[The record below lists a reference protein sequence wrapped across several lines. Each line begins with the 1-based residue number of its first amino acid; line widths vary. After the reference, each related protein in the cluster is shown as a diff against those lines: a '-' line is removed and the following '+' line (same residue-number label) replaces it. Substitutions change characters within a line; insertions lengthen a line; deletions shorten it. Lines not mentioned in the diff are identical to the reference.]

1 MKNGKKKLTVLGSF
15 NQVLIFLV
23 LLFTI
28 LHFAKSFLIPIVTS
42 GLFAMLLVPICH
54 RLENKGMK
62 RGWAAV
68 LVVLVSVMVVL
79 GILYVLINE
88 LVGLGGDLVVM
99 GDRIGEMLDQGY
111 NYVSEQFNV
120 SKLKQKEYLQ
130 KQAAQWSSSAGKML
144 GGMLFSI
151 VGVLGNLLI
160 ITIYTILMLIYR
172 VRIKRFVFRLVSRHA
187 GYDEVAH
194 ARSIVE
200 KITKVSSLYVGG
212 IFLVVLILSII
223 YFVGLTIIGV
233 NNALFFAI
241 LAALINVIPYIG
253 SVAGGAIV
261 VLYTFITGDTLT
273 LPIIVA
279 IFFTA
284 VQQLDSY
291 VLTPKITGG
300 QVKLGPLFTI
310 MVLLLGGMLW
320 GAAGM
325 ILFIPLLG
333 IFKVIF
339 DNVDPL
345 KPYGHL
351 IGD

>member
-1 MKNGKKKLTVLGSF
+1 MKESIKKLTVLGSF

-28 LHFAKSFLIPIVTS
+28 LHFAKSFLVPIVTS
-42 GLFAMLLVPICH
+42 GLFAMLLVPVCH
-54 RLENKGMK
+54 RLEHWGMK

-68 LVVLVSVMVVL
+68 LVVLVTMLMIVGV
-79 GILYVLINE
+79 LYVLVKE
-88 LVGLGGDLVVM
+88 LVGLGGDLVII
-99 GDRIGEMLDQGY
+99 GDRVSEMLDQGHDF
-111 NYVSEQFNV
+111 VSDRFHV
-120 SKLKQKEYLQ
+120 SKLKQKEYLN
-130 KQAAQWSSSAGKML
+130 KHIAQWSSSAGKMV
-144 GGMLFSI
+144 GGAIFST
-151 VGVLGNLLI
+151 VSVLGNMLI

-172 VRIKRFVFRLVSRHA
+172 IRIKRFVFQLVSQHA
-187 GYDEVAH
+187 GFNEVSH

-261 VLYTFITGDTLT
+261 VLYTLVTGDTLT
-273 LPIIVA
+273 LPIVVA

>member
-1 MKNGKKKLTVLGSF
+1 MKERIVKLTVLGSF

-23 LLFTI
+23 LLFAI
-28 LHFAKSFLIPIVTS
+28 LHFGKAFLIPLLTS
-42 GLFAMLLVPICH
+42 ALFAMLLLPICH
-54 RLENKGMK
+54 RLEAKGIK

-68 LVVLVSVMVVL
+68 AVVLTTLLLMVGV
-79 GILYVLINE
+79 LYVLVNE
-88 LVGLGGDLVVM
+88 LVELAGDLVVV
-99 GDRIGEMLDQGY
+99 GDKISLMLDRAYGY
-111 NYVSEQFNV
+111 IAEHFDISEV
-120 SKLKQKEYLQ
+120 KQKEYLQ
-130 KQAAQWSSSAGKML
+130 KQVTQWSNSAGKMV
-144 GGMLFSI
+144 GGAIFS
-151 VGVLGNLLI
+151 VVSVLGSLLI

-172 VRIKRFVFRLVSRHA
+172 IRIKRFVFQLVRRHA
-187 GYDEVAH
+187 GYGEVDH
-194 ARSIVE
+194 ARGIVE
-200 KITKVSSLYVGG
+200 KITKVSSRYVAG
-212 IFLVVLILSII
+212 IFLVVAILSVI

-233 NNALFFAI
+233 ENALFFAI

-273 LPIIVA
+273 IPVVVA
-279 IFFTA
+279 LFFTA

-300 QVKLGPLFTI
+300 QVKIGPLFTI
-310 MVLLLGGMLW
+310 MALLLGGMLW

-339 DNVDPL
+339 DNIDPL

>member
-172 VRIKRFVFRLVSRHA
+172 VRIKRFVFQLVSRHA

>member
-1 MKNGKKKLTVLGSF
+1 MKEGIKKLTVLGSF
-15 NQVLIFLV
+15 NQVLIFTV
-23 LLFTI
+23 LLFAI
-28 LHFAKSFLIPIVTS
+28 MHFAKPFLVPIVTS
-42 GLFAMLLVPICH
+42 GLFAMLLLPVCH
-54 RLENKGMK
+54 KLERWGMK
-62 RGWAAV
+62 RGWASV
-68 LVVLVSVMVVL
+68 LVVLVTVL
-79 GILYVLINE
+79 LILGVLFVLVKE
-88 LVGLGGDLVVM
+88 LVGLGGDLLVI
-99 GDRIGEMLDQGY
+99 GDRVGEMLDQGY
-111 NYVSEQFNV
+111 NFVAERFNV
-120 SKLKQKEYLQ
+120 SKIKQKEYLQ
-130 KQAAQWSSSAGKML
+130 KHVNQWSSSAGKMV
-144 GGMLFSI
+144 GGAIFS
-151 VGVLGNLLI
+151 VVSVLGNLLI

-172 VRIKRFVFRLVSRHA
+172 VRIKRFVFQLVSRHA
-187 GYDEVAH
+187 GYDEVDH

-200 KITKVSSLYVGG
+200 KISKVSSRYVAG
-212 IFLVVLILSII
+212 IFLVILILSII

-261 VLYTFITGDTLT
+261 VLYMLVTGDTLT
-273 LPIIVA
+273 IPIVVA

-310 MVLLLGGMLW
+310 MVLLLGGLLW

-339 DNVDPL
+339 DNIDPL

>member
-1 MKNGKKKLTVLGSF
+1 MKESVKKLTVLGSF

-23 LLFTI
+23 LLFAI
-28 LHFAKSFLIPIVTS
+28 LHFAKSFLVPIVTS
-42 GLFAMLLVPICH
+42 GLFAMLLVPVCH
-54 RLENKGMK
+54 RLEHWGMK

-68 LVVLVSVMVVL
+68 LVVLVTMLLIVGV
-79 GILYVLINE
+79 LYVLVKE
-88 LVGLGGDLVVM
+88 LVGLGGDLVII
-99 GDRIGEMLDQGY
+99 GDRVGEMLDQGY
-111 NYVSEQFNV
+111 NFVSDRFNV
-120 SKLKQKEYLQ
+120 SKLKQKEYLN
-130 KQAAQWSSSAGKML
+130 KHIAQWSSSAGKMV
-144 GGMLFSI
+144 GGAIFST
-151 VGVLGNLLI
+151 VSVLGNMLI

-172 VRIKRFVFRLVSRHA
+172 IRIKRFVFQLVSRHA
-187 GYDEVAH
+187 GFNEVGH

-212 IFLVVLILSII
+212 IFLVVFILSII
-223 YFVGLTIIGV
+223 YFLGLTIIGV

-261 VLYTFITGDTLT
+261 VLYTLVTGDTMT
-273 LPIIVA
+273 LPIVVA
-279 IFFTA
+279 VFFTA

-310 MVLLLGGMLW
+310 MVLLLGGMVW

>member
-1 MKNGKKKLTVLGSF
+1 MKERIRKLTVLGSF
-15 NQVLIFLV
+15 NQVLVFLV
-23 LLFTI
+23 LLFAI
-28 LHFAKSFLIPIVTS
+28 LHFAKAFLIPVLTS
-42 GLFAMLLVPICH
+42 ALFAMLLVPICH
-54 RLENKGMK
+54 KLEAWRMK

-68 LVVLVSVMVVL
+68 LVVLLTLLLIVA
-79 GILYVLINE
+79 ILYVLVNE
-88 LVGLGGDLVVM
+88 LVGLASDLALI
-99 GDRIGEMLDQGY
+99 GDRVAEMLDSGY
-111 NYVSEQFNV
+111 DYVAEHFDI
-120 SKLKQKEYLQ
+120 SKVKQKEYLQ
-130 KQAAQWSSSAGKML
+130 KQAAQWSSSAGKVV
-144 GGMLFSI
+144 GGAIFSL
-151 VGVLGNLLI
+151 VSVLGNLLI

-172 VRIKRFVFRLVSRHA
+172 ARIKRFVFELVSRHA
-187 GYDEVAH
+187 GQSELGH

-212 IFLVVLILSII
+212 IFLVVAILSII
-223 YFVGLTIIGV
+223 YFTGLTIIGV
-233 NNALFFAI
+233 KNALFFAI

-261 VLYTFITGDTLT
+261 VLYTLVTGDTLT
-273 LPIIVA
+273 IPIVVA
-279 IFFTA
+279 LFFTA

-300 QVKLGPLFTI
+300 QVKIGPLFTI

-339 DNVDPL
+339 DNIERL